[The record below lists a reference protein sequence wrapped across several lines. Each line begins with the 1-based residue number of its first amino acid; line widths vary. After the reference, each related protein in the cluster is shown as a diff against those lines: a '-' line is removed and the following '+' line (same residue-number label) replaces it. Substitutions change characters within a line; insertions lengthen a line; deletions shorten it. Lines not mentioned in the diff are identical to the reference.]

1 MDRQGGLFNMASN
14 DTLNRLQG
22 AGVELDKLSDA
33 QRDVLTSLSPNEV
46 DTMISIKRKLEAT
59 GEVEGFAAKEGNTN
73 VGASFF

>member
-1 MDRQGGLFNMASN
+1 MASS

-33 QRDVLTSLSPNEV
+33 QREVLTSLSANEV
-46 DTMISIKRKLEAT
+46 DTMISIKQKLEAT
-59 GEVEGFAAKEGNTN
+59 GEVEGFLAKDTNN

>member
-1 MDRQGGLFNMASN
+1 MASS

-33 QRDVLTSLSPNEV
+33 QREVLTGLSPSEV

-59 GEVEGFAAKEGNTN
+59 GEVEGFATKEGNTN